1 MENMR
6 SLALPV
12 EPASVPAQKQAPDRQ
27 FLMFPYLHQD
37 VRLLIWEAALRPRPS
52 KNYNAVHSFR
62 VNFWEAEDPRSHEMS
77 DVGHKSPQIFGYRVM
92 EELESQKMANALE
105 AMSNC
110 SEELKSVVH
119 WDYGMWKACVESRW
133 VISRRFRQK
142 QWQELKMIVLEDLQ
156 TAPEKIHE
164 PYTIERAWQKENKL
178 MKNGGRESISQWYRD
193 FVSVVNIDGMF
204 NNIVATHPA
213 RDLFMIQDERWMSEC
228 TRLATVREQEN
239 NAIKLFRENA
249 ISATSNGFPI
259 MGNIGFV
266 YDRSWSNGITRN
278 DPRPTTLMEQRS
290 RNNPRGNFLLL
301 LHLCVV
307 RMLRLRLWLI
317 DEEYDPC
324 HTCKTKEDAEEE
336 VDEEKRDRKVFYRYG
351 EEDLVEVDIKPNV
364 MWVTVENVRC
374 ILASSCGFVQ
384 YLSSDRIVGNPAF
397 NPDPRAKPFDV
408 WKCVGVLAP
417 RSRTPY

>member
-1 MENMR
+1 MR

-92 EELESQKMANALE
+92 DELESQKMATALE

-110 SEELKSVVH
+110 PEELKSVVH

-239 NAIKLFRENA
+239 NAIQLFRENA

-301 LHLCVV
+301 LHLCV
-307 RMLRLRLWLI
+307 
-317 DEEYDPC
+317 
-324 HTCKTKEDAEEE
+324 
-336 VDEEKRDRKVFYRYG
+336 VFYRYG

>member
-1 MENMR
+1 MR
-6 SLALPV
+6 SLALSV
-12 EPASVPAQKQAPDRQ
+12 ETASVMPQKQAPGRQ

-62 VNFWEAEDPRSHEMS
+62 VHFWEGEDQRSPEMS
-77 DVGHKSPQIFGYRVM
+77 DVGHKSPQIFGYRVT
-92 EELESQKMANALE
+92 EEPEIQNMATVLE
-105 AMSNC
+105 AMPNC
-110 SEELKSVVH
+110 PEELKSVLH

-142 QWQELKMIVLEDLQ
+142 QWQELKLIVLDDLQ
-156 TAPEKIHE
+156 LVPEKIRE
-164 PYTIERAWQKENKL
+164 PYKMERAWQKENKL
-178 MKNGGRESISQWYRD
+178 MKKGGRERISQWYKD
-193 FVSVVNIDGMF
+193 FASVVNIDGMYS
-204 NNIVATHPA
+204 NIVATHPA
-213 RDLFMIQDERWMSEC
+213 RDLFMIQDERWTYEC
-228 TRLATVREQEN
+228 TRPATIREQEN
-239 NAIKLFRENA
+239 NAIQLFRENA
-249 ISATSNGFPI
+249 ISATSNGSPI

-278 DPRPTTLMEQRS
+278 DPRPTILIEQRV
-290 RNNPRGNFLLL
+290 RDNPRGNFMLL

-317 DEEYDPC
+317 DEEYDPY
-324 HTCKTKEDAEEE
+324 HTCKTNEDAEEDVE
-336 VDEEKRDRKVFYRYG
+336 EEKRDRKVFYRYG
-351 EEDLVEVDIKPNV
+351 KEDLVEVDIKPNV
-364 MWVTVENVRC
+364 IWVTVENVRR

-397 NPDPRAKPFDV
+397 NPDPRARPFDV